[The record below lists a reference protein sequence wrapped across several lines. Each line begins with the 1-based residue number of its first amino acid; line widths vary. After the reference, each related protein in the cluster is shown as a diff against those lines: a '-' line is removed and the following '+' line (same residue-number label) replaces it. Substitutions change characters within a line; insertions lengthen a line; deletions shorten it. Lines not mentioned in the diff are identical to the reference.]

1 MIAQFHCLR
10 GCLYGKSLS
19 CNEKSR
25 GNSYRAVNNYTQ
37 TSHTDA
43 DEALTFKLVETFL
56 ESLLPPSIKLHMAE
70 YFQLA
75 DNTLK
80 ASPLAYWLDKVR
92 IIPNGLCL
100 LPAEIDSVVLPVVYE
115 ALLKN

>member
-1 MIAQFHCLR
+1 MAILGR
-10 GCLYGKSLS
+10 GWP
-19 CNEKSR
+19 
-25 GNSYRAVNNYTQ
+25 VTTQ